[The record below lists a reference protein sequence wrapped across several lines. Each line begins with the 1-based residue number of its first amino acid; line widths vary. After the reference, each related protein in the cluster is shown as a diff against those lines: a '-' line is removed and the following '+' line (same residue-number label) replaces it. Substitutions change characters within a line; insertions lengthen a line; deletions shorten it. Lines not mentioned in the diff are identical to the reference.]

1 MKCCICCHHYFNRNM
16 HRHIHSVR
24 GWRREEKISILFQ
37 PVSSRFKFH
46 YQRNNLQLTNNYV
59 YFCFELLNCGE
70 GWRKNN
76 EKKLI
81 KVGQLFSDSGARLS
95 EQWILFHLIEKYK
108 VFFTAHLYKQKMRF
122 YFVILIVS
130 HLMLLRIEIRWKK
143 VGRKKKFKF
152 GIVPKRILK
161 MNANATHKSSLTKT
175 VCRCG
180 WLMFSVRVFLKQ
192 TECARSLAHKAF

>member
-59 YFCFELLNCGE
+59 NFCFELLNCGE

-143 VGRKKKFKF
+143 VGRKK
-152 GIVPKRILK
+152 
-161 MNANATHKSSLTKT
+161 TSSL
-175 VCRCG
+175 VLFR
-180 WLMFSVRVFLKQ
+180 R
-192 TECARSLAHKAF
+192 EY